1 MNRKKLVIMQSMA
14 IFGYLIFISFVTV
27 KVQGSALV
35 TENFYFY
42 IIFSQFVCVPV
53 GILLALPGFLHQWE
67 EEGQWKWKKRYGL
80 FFLFP
85 TLYIMLVPY
94 VIPVGSLFPNLL
106 ITNPSVSSVIQVL
119 FGYFLINGFEKE

>member
-1 MNRKKLVIMQSMA
+1 MNSKKLVFMQSAA
-14 IFGYLIFISFVTV
+14 IFGYLVFISIVTV
-27 KVQGSALV
+27 KVQGTALV

-42 IIFSQFVCVPV
+42 IIFSQFVYVPV
-53 GILLALPGFLHQWE
+53 GIIHALPGFLSKWE
-67 EEGQWKWKKRYGL
+67 KGGQWKWKKRYGF

-85 TLYIMLVPY
+85 TLYMMMVPY

-119 FGYFLINGFEKE
+119 CGYFLIKGFEKE